1 MKKAICIGLMGLNF
15 SSDNLGCAALAMS
28 FYVELIKIL
37 RELDMKANIYVIG
50 SKSDFC
56 TNQAPEYPV
65 TFQEYH
71 LLDIR
76 TLYRSFL
83 GLKNCDI
90 VFDFTE
96 GDSFSDIYGRAV
108 FYKSAILKAL
118 IEKTSTRLIL
128 GPQTY
133 GPFEKKDCL
142 KISSYIINHAF
153 RIYSRDERSRTYL
166 HEMGITKDIQT
177 VTDVAFRLPC
187 TRVAH
192 LAEAKKINIGINISG
207 LLWEDQQSGK
217 NRLGLVTDYVAYSCQ
232 VVNALIRD
240 PRYKIYLIPHAGM
253 DLKEK
258 GSDYAACY
266 EMKQKYDQCVLLP
279 GICDPIAVKSSLA
292 QMDIVIAARMHA
304 SIGAFSCGVFTIPF
318 AYSRKFQGYYSALNY
333 PVMIDGKSEPTDIAV
348 EKTLSYIRQYQ
359 NYIAQIQESHRL
371 AQNKLHV
378 FYEQIFS
385 LLKSWKEC

>member
-1 MKKAICIGLMGLNF
+1 MKKSIRIGLMGLNF

-28 FYVELIKIL
+28 FYVELIKNL
-37 RELDMKANIYVIG
+37 RKLDINASIYIIG
-50 SKSDFC
+50 AKSDFC
-56 TNQAPEYPV
+56 VHHAPEYPA

-76 TLYRSFL
+76 TLYRAFW
-83 GLKNCDI
+83 GLKKCDM

-108 FYKSAILKAL
+108 FYKSAILKLL
-118 IEKTSTRLIL
+118 IENTSTRLVL

-142 KISSYIINHAF
+142 KMSSYIINHAY
-153 RIYSRDERSRTYL
+153 RVYSRDERSVKYL
-166 HEMGITKDIQT
+166 HELGIKKEIQT
-177 VTDVAFRLPC
+177 VTDVAFRLPY
-187 TRVAH
+187 TGETH
-192 LAEAKKINIGINISG
+192 LTEAKKINIGINISG
-207 LLWEDQQSGK
+207 LLWEDRQSGR
-217 NRLGLVTDYVAYSCQ
+217 NRLGLITDYVAYSCR

-240 PRYKIYLIPHAGM
+240 PRYKVYLIPHAGM

-258 GSDYAACY
+258 GGDYAACY

-304 SIGAFSCGVFTIPF
+304 SIGAFSSGVFTIPF
-318 AYSRKFQGYYSALNY
+318 AYSRKFQGYYSALKY
-333 PVMIDGKSEPTDIAV
+333 PVMIDGKSESTDIAV
-348 EKTLSYIRQYQ
+348 EKTLSYIRRYQ
-359 NYIAQIQESHRL
+359 NYASQIQESHRL
-371 AQNKLHV
+371 AQNKLHI

-385 LLKSWKEC
+385 LLEKWKEC